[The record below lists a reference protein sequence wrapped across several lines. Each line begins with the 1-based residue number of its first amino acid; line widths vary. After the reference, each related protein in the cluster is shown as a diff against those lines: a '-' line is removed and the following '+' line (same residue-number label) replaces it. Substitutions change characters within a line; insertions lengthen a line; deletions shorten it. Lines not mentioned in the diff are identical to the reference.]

1 MATISRMICGLV
13 ATAFLAGCANV
24 TPVPTDVATT
34 GMPNPELALQ
44 NSMTSVQQAMREL
57 DGMNPTPPVVKP
69 PIVPDPL
76 NKPINFSWNGP
87 LDQGV
92 KKLANS
98 IGYSMTVS
106 APKKALPLSVG
117 VDVSNVTTLDALQAI
132 GNAAGTSA
140 TVLVD
145 PQHHSVEVEHHV

>member
-1 MATISRMICGLV
+1 MATVSRMICGL
-13 ATAFLAGCANV
+13 AAAAFLAGCANV

-34 GMPNPELALQ
+34 GMANSELALQ
-44 NSMTSVQQAMREL
+44 NSMTSVQLAMAEL
-57 DGMNPTPPVVKP
+57 TGMGEAPTVVKP

-87 LDQGV
+87 VDQGV
-92 KKLANS
+92 KKLADS
-98 IGYSMTVS
+98 IGYSMIVS
-106 APKKALPLSVG
+106 APKKALPLSVD
-117 VDVSNVTTLDALQAI
+117 VDVANVTTLDAFQAI

-145 PQHHSVEVEHHV
+145 PQHHTVEVEHHV